1 MAVAVKSTVWM
12 GGGGALLL
20 PRGPNHAAF
29 IGFVGGK
36 YARIIRVP

>member
-1 MAVAVKSTVWM
+1 MAVAVKPTVWM
-12 GGGGALLL
+12 GGGALLL